1 MSKNDDSSAAP
12 GDRAADQAVTVALVG
27 YGYWGPNLAR
37 NVAACPG
44 GRLHTVC
51 DVDPASQAR
60 ARKLHPGARVTDD
73 WESVLQ
79 DPAVD
84 AVIIALPV
92 GLHHSFALEAL
103 DAGKHVLVEKPLARS
118 VAECDELIQVAD
130 RVGRVLMVG
139 HTFEFNAAVKLI
151 GDYVRSGEL
160 GDPYY
165 VSMRRTNLGIV
176 RSDENAMWSLA
187 PHDISILVSWLQR
200 APLSVSATGMA
211 RLQPDI
217 EDVVFMSVRFEEDII
232 GHVHCSWLDPSKVR
246 DATIVGSRKMAVYD
260 DVSQDMKVRLYDK
273 GIVKQTSLGRY
284 ETFARF
290 QMLARAGDM
299 LVPKVE
305 FREPLALE
313 MEHFVGCVASGA
325 TPLTDGSNGR
335 RVVAVLEAAQRSLTE
350 GGAAQDV
357 QLGSPSRAGDAGAG
371 TVA

>member
-1 MSKNDDSSAAP
+1 MSTDKDPDATLGDSP
-12 GDRAADQAVTVALVG
+12 PDQTVAVALVG

-37 NVAACPG
+37 NVAACAG

-51 DVDPASQAR
+51 DVDPVSQAR

-79 DPAVD
+79 DPTVD
-84 AVIIALPV
+84 AVMIALPV
-92 GLHHSFALEAL
+92 VLHHRFALEAL
-103 DAGKHVLVEKPLARS
+103 HAGKHVMVEKPLARS
-118 VAECDELIQVAD
+118 VAECDELIDAAD
-130 RVGRVLMVG
+130 RSGRVLMVG

-187 PHDISILVSWLQR
+187 PHDVSILISWLQR

-217 EDVVFMSVRFEEDII
+217 EDVVFMSVKFEEDVI

-273 GIVKQTSLGRY
+273 GIIKQSSLGRY

-313 MEHFVGCVASGA
+313 MEHFVQCIASGS
-325 TPLTDGSNGR
+325 TPLTDGANGR
-335 RVVAVLEAAQRSLTE
+335 RVVAVLEAAQRSLLE

-357 QLGSPSRAGDAGAG
+357 QMGAPSRAGETGAEA
-371 TVA
+371 TA